1 MVGSSDWLGVWAN
14 DSCGTWLSETLE
26 AHIGSV
32 LPAGG
37 SEKGSGV
44 RNPALHMLKPSVRWR
59 SQAEFFQDFFYFLV
73 GELVY
78 AFVFVGVAA

>member
-1 MVGSSDWLGVWAN
+1 MTHAERGSARHY
-14 DSCGTWLSETLE
+14 E

-32 LPAGG
+32 SPVGG
-37 SEKGSGV
+37 SEKWSSV
-44 RNPALHMLKPSVRWR
+44 RDPTLHGLKPSVRWR

>member
-1 MVGSSDWLGVWAN
+1 MTHGNVVQRDN
-14 DSCGTWLSETLE
+14 DE

-32 LPAGG
+32 SPVGG
-37 SEKGSGV
+37 SEKWSSV
-44 RNPALHMLKPSVRWR
+44 RNPALHVLKPSVRWR

>member
-1 MVGSSDWLGVWAN
+1 MMCCESRQVSKTSILRP
-14 DSCGTWLSETLE
+14 LR
-26 AHIGSV
+26 
-32 LPAGG
+32 LPFRRI
-37 SEKGSGV
+37 GV
-44 RNPALHMLKPSVRWR
+44 RRTRERRMAAGRRLDRSPSIFAGRL